1 MAYQDNAKENAKIYL
16 REKFLKLI
24 SRGKS
29 FKVRHL
35 RTSRDLNEKEL
46 QKSIHHLQGSLRF
59 DKEISSG

>member
-16 REKFLKLI
+16 HEKFLKLI

-35 RTSRDLNEKEL
+35 RTGRDLNEKVL
-46 QKSIHHLQGSLRF
+46 TYSRSPSSISRVPCALIKR
-59 DKEISSG
+59 